1 MTKDE
6 NQHAG
11 PENLQ
16 HTEVAKNKF
25 NSGDNDSDYDGGH
38 PQDAFSTS
46 EDEAKSGNS
55 KKKKDMKEKSFN
67 EGGNDSDYDGGHPK
81 DAE

>member
-1 MTKDE
+1 MANDE
-6 NQHAG
+6 NQRAG

-16 HTEVAKNKF
+16 HTEAAKNKF
-25 NSGDNDSDYDGGH
+25 NSGNNESDFDGGQ

-46 EDEAKSGNS
+46 ENQVDSENQ
-55 KKKKDMKEKSFN
+55 KKQKDKKEKSFN
-67 EGGNDSDYDGGHPK
+67 EGGNDSDYDGGHPG